1 MIVLRT
7 KSYADSL
14 PLQDNQN
21 IQPQEQ
27 QPQGEQLLTS
37 KELLLEQMKQQR
49 QLMQTQRLRQKIQAQ
64 EARDRFRALQNAQKA
79 DREEKM
85 DDAKNV
91 IKAKQLENQ
100 SNSAEA
106 KNVSLYKT
114 RSKVVAPV
122 PMK

>member
-14 PLQDNQN
+14 QDNQN
-21 IQPQEQ
+21 IQPQAQ

-64 EARDRFRALQNAQKA
+64 EARDRFKALQNAQKA

-122 PMK
+122 SMK